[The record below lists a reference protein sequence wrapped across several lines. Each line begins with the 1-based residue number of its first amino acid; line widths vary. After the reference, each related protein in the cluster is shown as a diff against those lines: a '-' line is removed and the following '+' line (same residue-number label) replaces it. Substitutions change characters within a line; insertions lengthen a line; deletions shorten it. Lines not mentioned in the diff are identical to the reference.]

1 VQIYVPRRVHDNS
14 RPKEVE
20 EGEQRGGNEDTQE
33 SWYPERNS
41 PANVGG
47 SSHQTQ
53 PKCYRSLALK
63 SQSGL
68 ASPPTLRTM
77 PTGRLD
83 ANRCRSLGTLGGSRY
98 CAWFVRLICISAS
111 TKSSCS
117 EGGTLISFIWPAQ
130 NPDLLD
136 RLAGRKATVLA
147 DGAAHQPSTK
157 MDALSSMANIAGYR
171 AVIDANNFGR
181 FYRADYCRREGA
193 ARKGAGDRCWCSWT
207 SSHRYR

>member
-1 VQIYVPRRVHDNS
+1 VQTYPRVHDNS

-33 SWYPERNS
+33 SWYPERNLPRRMS
-41 PANVGG
+41 GG
-47 SSHQTQ
+47 SHQTQ
-53 PKCYRSLALK
+53 PKCQKLGFEVLLSP
-63 SQSGL
+63 GL

-83 ANRCRSLGTLGGSRY
+83 ANRCRSLGTL
-98 CAWFVRLICISAS
+98 AEADIVLKVRPPDMQSNLGKHEVELLC
-111 TKSSCS
+111 

-136 RLAGRKATVLA
+136 RLAGRGYGV
-147 DGAAHQPSTK
+147 GNGCAAHQPSTK

-171 AVIDANNFGR
+171 AVIEAANNFGR
-181 FYRADYCRREGA
+181 FTGQITAAGKVPPAKVLVIGA
-193 ARKGAGDRCWCSWT
+193 V
-207 SSHRYR
+207 